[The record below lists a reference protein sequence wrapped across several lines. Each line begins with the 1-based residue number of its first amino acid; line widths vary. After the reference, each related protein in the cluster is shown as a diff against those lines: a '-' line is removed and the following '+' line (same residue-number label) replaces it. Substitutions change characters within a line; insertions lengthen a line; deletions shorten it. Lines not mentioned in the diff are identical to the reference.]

1 MEWAVLGIT
10 IAFLLFAWLI
20 VQGTRA
26 ALAYR
31 RAAAAGNLDVVRQI
45 LEEGIAAWRS
55 MKRPKEI
62 PAEVWRGLQSM
73 ELLDFG
79 ADNAR
84 LSVLAESEYKLVDG
98 VWRESTSPL
107 QGGMAIRAK
116 AIDMFLYELPNL
128 KLAGVQVEVY
138 TTFREADG
146 SAQRRCILSTPATRE
161 IARSI
166 DWESSTPAEIIEAFG
181 GHYRLG
187 DFGQALPIEVAQVES
202 QAQLIARGTEIAG

>member
-1 MEWAVLGIT
+1 MQWAVLGIT

-45 LEEGIAAWRS
+45 LEDSIASWRS
-55 MKRPKEI
+55 MKRPKEA

-79 ADNAR
+79 ADHAR
-84 LSVLAESEYKLVDG
+84 LSVLAESEYKFMDG
-98 VWRESTSPL
+98 AWRESTSPL
-107 QGGMAIRAK
+107 QEGMAISAK

-128 KLAGVQVEVY
+128 KLASVQVEVY
-138 TTFREADG
+138 TSFREADG
-146 SAQRRCILSTPATRE
+146 SAERRCILSTLTTRE
-161 IARSI
+161 VARSI
-166 DWESSTPAEIIEAFG
+166 DWEGSTPAEIIEAFG
-181 GHYRLG
+181 GDYRLG
-187 DFGQALPIEVAQVES
+187 DFGRALPIEVSQVES
-202 QAQLIARGTEIAG
+202 HAQSVAQRPEPVG